1 MAAVLSTGLG
11 SAASHR
17 TAAALLGLTNR
28 RPQEVEVVSARTVRR
43 ERSWVAHQS
52 RDLSASRITT
62 AGGIPV
68 TTCARTIVDVA
79 GTAPFLIERLA
90 DQAVR
95 LRLMDYTELGRL
107 VDSVRRHGCSGV
119 VAVSELVAS
128 RMDWMGRTES
138 ELEDQFRSLLT
149 EAGIEHPQT

>member
-1 MAAVLSTGLG
+1 
-11 SAASHR
+11 
-17 TAAALLGLTNR
+17 
-28 RPQEVEVVSARTVRR
+28 
-43 ERSWVAHQS
+43 
-52 RDLSASRITT
+52 
-62 AGGIPV
+62 
-68 TTCARTIVDVA
+68 VA